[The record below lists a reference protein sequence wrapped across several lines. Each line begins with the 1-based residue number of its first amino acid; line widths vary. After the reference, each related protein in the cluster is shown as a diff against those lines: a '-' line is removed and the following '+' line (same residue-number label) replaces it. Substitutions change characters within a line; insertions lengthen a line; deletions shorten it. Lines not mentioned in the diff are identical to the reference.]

1 MSYKVGDELEIKI
14 ERIVPRG
21 FGIGFGKK
29 LTVFVPLAA
38 ARDVVRVAL
47 NQVKG
52 KLAFADIVEVLRPS
66 PDRVTPPC
74 PYFGSCGGCD
84 FQQMNYQTQ
93 LDAKAGI
100 VRDALHRIGKI
111 DYEGEIALVG
121 SPRPFG
127 YRSRAQWHIDT
138 KAKKIGYF
146 KRGSHDVI
154 DIERCPIL
162 VPELEKTLQEL
173 RDTIEWDTFWDAR
186 LEIEAA
192 SGDGGRVSIY
202 GSELIEPTEEISFTA
217 GGEKYF
223 YSARSFFQGNG
234 LLVEK
239 LVETAVGDTKGAR
252 ALDLYCGV
260 GLFTLPLARRF
271 GEVVGVEANEGAVE
285 MAGKNAAHA
294 GLGNISFVGEGVDKY
309 VAGGRAGGFD
319 FILLD
324 PPRAGADM
332 ETIRKLAQTRAASIS
347 YVSCDPSI
355 LARDLRT
362 FLDAGYEI
370 TSLTA
375 LDLFPQTH
383 HVETVARLSVSS

>member
-38 ARDVVRVAL
+38 AGDVVRVAL

-52 KLAFADIVEVLRPS
+52 KLAFADILEVLRPS
-66 PDRVTPPC
+66 PDRIAPPC
-74 PYFGSCGGCD
+74 PYFGTCGGCD
-84 FQQMNYQTQ
+84 FQQITYQKQ
-93 LDAKAGI
+93 LEAKAGI
-100 VRDALHRIGKI
+100 VRDALHRIGRI
-111 DYEGEIALVG
+111 DYERDIPVIG
-121 SPRPFG
+121 SPREFG

-138 KAKKIGYF
+138 KARRVGYF
-146 KRGSHDVI
+146 KRGSHEVI
-154 DIERCPIL
+154 DIGQCPIL

-173 RDTIEWDTFWDAR
+173 RGTIEWETFWDER

-192 SGDGGRVSIY
+192 AGDGGRVSIY

-234 LLVEK
+234 SLVEK
-239 LVETAVGDTKGAR
+239 LVEAAVGDVGGAR

-271 GEVVGVEANEGAVE
+271 GEVVGVEANESAVE
-285 MAGKNAAHA
+285 MAEKNAAHA
-294 GLGNISFVGEGVDKY
+294 GLENVSFVREGVDKFI
-309 VAGGRAGGFD
+309 AGGRAGGFD
-319 FILLD
+319 LILLD
-324 PPRAGADM
+324 PPRAGAEM
-332 ETIRKLAQTRAASIS
+332 ETVRKLAQTKAASIS

-362 FLDAGYEI
+362 FLDAGYRI
-370 TSLTA
+370 DSMTA

-383 HVETVARLSVSS
+383 HVETVARLRCY